1 MSEKMPEPWE
11 VLSKID
17 VSQHIEKK
25 NGLSYLSWAWAWG
38 VLKQHYPGAW
48 FRKHEDM
55 GGLPYFKDEHGY
67 SFVRVTVGLD
77 HTGDNDVTETM
88 PVLDHRNRAIQN
100 PDSFAVNNSLQR
112 CLTKAIAYHGLGH
125 YIYAGEDLPQQ
136 EASQSPAEARQTGN
150 QSAQVSGVQAGA
162 AASNGAPKASAP
174 VSTDQA
180 PETVAATFMAF
191 IPTFNEMKE
200 LTGFYT
206 KNKAAI
212 AYLESTKPDLHA
224 QVMAAFS
231 KRKAEL
237 KEN

>member
-1 MSEKMPEPWE
+1 MSEKEPWG

-17 VSQHIEKK
+17 VSQHMEKK

-55 GGLPYFKDEHGY
+55 GGLPYFKDDGGY
-67 SFVRVTVGLD
+67 AYVRVTVGLD

-88 PVLDHRNRAIQN
+88 PVLDHRNRSIQN

-136 EASQSPAEARQTGN
+136 DGSQSLSEARQTAN
-150 QSAQVSGVQAGA
+150 QPVITASTIDMTSAST
-162 AASNGAPKASAP
+162 GAPRASEA
-174 VSTDQA
+174 VDTNKS
-180 PETVAATFMAF
+180 PETVAAVFESF
-191 IPTFNEMKE
+191 IPTCSDIKE
-200 LTGFYT
+200 LGAFYT
-206 KNKAAI
+206 KNKEGI
-212 AYLESTKPDLHA
+212 AYLEATNKELHSK
-224 QVMAAFS
+224 VMAAFS
-231 KRKAEL
+231 KRKVEL
-237 KEN
+237 KEK

>member
-1 MSEKMPEPWE
+1 MSEKEPWG

-55 GGLPYFKDEHGY
+55 GGLPYFKDDGGY
-67 SFVRVTVGLD
+67 AYVRVTVGLD

-88 PVLDHRNRAIQN
+88 PVLDHRNRSIQN

-136 EASQSPAEARQTGN
+136 DGSQSLSEARQTAN
-150 QSAQVSGVQAGA
+150 QPVITASAIDMTP
-162 AASNGAPKASAP
+162 ASTGAPTASVA
-174 VSTDQA
+174 VDTNKT
-180 PETVAATFMAF
+180 PETVAAVFESF
-191 IPTFNEMKE
+191 IPTCNDIKE
-200 LTGFYT
+200 LGAFYT
-206 KNKAAI
+206 KNKEGI
-212 AYLESTKPDLHA
+212 AYLEATNKELHSK
-224 QVMAAFS
+224 VMAAFS
-231 KRKAEL
+231 KRKVEL
-237 KEN
+237 KEK